1 MATLMSIVRDAA
13 ATPSEHELVGRFWR
27 TASGF
32 WTRRRGPM
40 AWALSISLIVIVLAQ
55 LLVQY
60 RLNFWNRDFF
70 NALAERN
77 GAGLWNQ
84 ALLFVPLAACN
95 VTLAIVSVWGRMT
108 MQRGWRAWLTR
119 HLITYWLADDRYRRL
134 YLVQGNHQN
143 PEYRIAEDARMATD
157 APIDLALGLLA
168 ALLNGITFI
177 SVLWSVGGSLPI
189 TLVGHPLVV
198 PGYLVIAV
206 VAYAAVTTGAMVV
219 IGRRLTH
226 VVEGR
231 NQAEAELIAAAARL
245 RVRGEGEIGDIGHDR
260 VALDGALKQAL
271 ARWRELCR
279 QLMRT
284 TLVSQGNLLLAP
296 VVAWIL
302 CAPKYLAG
310 TMELGELTQAAAA
323 FVLVQG
329 AFNWFLDNYQRLAD
343 WASAAHRVAALLLA
357 LDQLDGTAT
366 PEPGTEAELGSDPGI

>member
-1 MATLMSIVRDAA
+1 MSMAGDTATMPSERELISRFRRAA
-13 ATPSEHELVGRFWR
+13 A
-27 TASGF
+27 GF
-32 WTRRRGPM
+32 WTGRR
-40 AWALSISLIVIVLAQ
+40 ALTVWALSVLLIAIVLAQ
-55 LLVQY
+55 LIVQY

-70 NALAERN
+70 NALADRD

-95 VTLAIVSVWGRMT
+95 VTLAIASVWGRMT
-108 MQRGWRAWLTR
+108 MQRKWRAWLTR
-119 HLITYWLADDRYRRL
+119 HVITYWLAGDRYRRVH
-134 YLVQGNHQN
+134 LVSGHHQN
-143 PEYRIAEDARMATD
+143 PEYRIAEDARIATD
-157 APIDLALGLLA
+157 APIDLAVGLLT
-168 ALLNGITFI
+168 ALLSAVTFI
-177 SVLWSVGGSLPI
+177 SVLWRVGDSLAV
-189 TLVGHPLVV
+189 TLYGWSFVL

-206 VAYAAVTTGAMVV
+206 VVYAAVTTGAMVV

-231 NQAEAELIAAAARL
+231 NQAEAELIAAGARL
-245 RVRGEGEIGDIGHDR
+245 RAAGEGDAAWDAGHDR
-260 VALDGALKQAL
+260 AALAAALKHVL
-271 ARWRELCR
+271 ERWRELCW
-279 QLMRT
+279 QLMGT

-323 FVLVQG
+323 FVLVQT

-357 LDQLDGTAT
+357 LDQLEGLTEDEPEETWGDG
-366 PEPGTEAELGSDPGI
+366 I

>member
-1 MATLMSIVRDAA
+1 MPTSIVRDAA
-13 ATPSEHELVGRFWR
+13 ATPSEQELVGRFWR

-40 AWALSISLIVIVLAQ
+40 AWSLSISLVVIVLAQ

-134 YLVQGNHQN
+134 YLVSGNHQN

-189 TLVGHPLVV
+189 SLLGTTVVV

-206 VAYAAVTTGAMVV
+206 VGYAAVTTGAMVM

-245 RVRGEGEIGDIGHDR
+245 RARGEGDATRDAGRDR

-271 ARWRELCR
+271 SRWRELCH

-323 FVLVQG
+323 FVLVQA

-357 LDQLDGTAT
+357 LDQLDGNAT
-366 PEPGTEAELGSDPGI
+366 PEPGTAVEPGSDPGI